1 MERKLLNIEHRLDMK
16 IIEQKQEL
24 AKLKKDKR
32 MEDRLRRIEDDTE
45 EIQMDIKVT
54 NVRVLI
60 VATCTFSII

>member
-16 IIEQKQEL
+16 IIEQKQDL

-32 MEDRLRRIEDDTE
+32 MEDRLRKIEDDTE

-54 NVRVLI
+54 SVRVLI
-60 VATCTFSII
+60 VAKCTSSIL

>member
-32 MEDRLRRIEDDTE
+32 MEDRLRKIQDDTE

-54 NVRVLI
+54 SVRVLI
-60 VATCTFSII
+60 VATCTSSIL

>member
-32 MEDRLRRIEDDTE
+32 MEDRVRKIEDDTE
-45 EIQMDIKVT
+45 EIQMDIMVT

-60 VATCTFSII
+60 VATCTSSIL